1 MPGQAPSMPVL
12 PARPGGGLV
21 PLEAHAGLGWI
32 LVIATLACV
41 GFWVPPAEKEI
52 GESYLIFFFHF
63 PSAINCLNFFFFAG
77 VASAYY
83 LIRRTP
89 GSDLWA
95 ASGVEVGMLA
105 CTITLV
111 TGSIWARAAWGI
123 FWDMADPRLMTV
135 AIMWLTYAG
144 YLALRA
150 SLDEPEKRSRFSAV
164 FGVVAAVN
172 LPIVYFSIQWFGK
185 AHHPM
190 QVTMDEKPMIITRW
204 FGAGAFFILYTAFW
218 RMRYRVLAASREA
231 SALEDALSRAGA

>member
-1 MPGQAPSMPVL
+1 MPFL

-63 PSAINCLNFFFFAG
+63 PSAINCLNFFFFGG

-95 ASGVEVGMLA
+95 ASAVEVGRRGPISPA
-105 CTITLV
+105 KV
-111 TGSIWARAAWGI
+111 SISSNARVIG
-123 FWDMADPRLMTV
+123 
-135 AIMWLTYAG
+135 
-144 YLALRA
+144 
-150 SLDEPEKRSRFSAV
+150 RS
-164 FGVVAAVN
+164 
-172 LPIVYFSIQWFGK
+172 
-185 AHHPM
+185 
-190 QVTMDEKPMIITRW
+190 
-204 FGAGAFFILYTAFW
+204 
-218 RMRYRVLAASREA
+218 
-231 SALEDALSRAGA
+231 